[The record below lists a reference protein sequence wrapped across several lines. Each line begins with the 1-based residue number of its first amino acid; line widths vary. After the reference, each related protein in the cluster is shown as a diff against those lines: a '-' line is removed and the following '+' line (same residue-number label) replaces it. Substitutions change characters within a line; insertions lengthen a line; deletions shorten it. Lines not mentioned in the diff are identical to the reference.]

1 MSSISDEQFLSLT
14 TFTKAG
20 DPKPTP
26 VWIVDLGDNDR
37 GGQDVGFTTG
47 ANSWKLKRIAHTP
60 RVTLQAC
67 DQRGKLTD
75 GAPIVEGIAR
85 LATDAEFTQIK
96 AKVNTKY
103 GFMVKVI
110 GFIGIFRKLFKGA
123 DSANAAVVV
132 SLEH

>member
-1 MSSISDEQFLSLT
+1 MPAISDEKFLSLT

-26 VWIVDLGDNDR
+26 VWVVDLGGDE
-37 GGQDVGFTTG
+37 VGFTTG
-47 ANSWKLKRIAHTP
+47 ANSWKLKRIANTP

-67 DQRGKLTD
+67 DQRGKVTES
-75 GAPIVEGIAR
+75 APIVEGTAR
-85 LATDAEFTQIK
+85 LATTAEFEDIK
-96 AKVNTKY
+96 QKVNAKY

-110 GFIGIFRKLFKGA
+110 GVMGFFRKLFKGA

-132 SLEH
+132 SVAG